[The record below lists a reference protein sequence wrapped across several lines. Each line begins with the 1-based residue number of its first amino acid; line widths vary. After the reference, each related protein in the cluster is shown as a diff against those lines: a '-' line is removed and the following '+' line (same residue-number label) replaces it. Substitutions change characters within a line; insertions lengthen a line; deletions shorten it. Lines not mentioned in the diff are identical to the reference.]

1 MGVLPPISS
10 GARDGRRSGS
20 GCRRSGSDRR
30 SYCRHG
36 SPPELSAL
44 LSLFSSLVAV
54 ARGSCSQ
61 LHKMQTRVVIFAGSR
76 ARAGQD
82 PPPQRRADTTRS
94 RSRSAPRGQDLRS
107 LSGTVSPVSP
117 LSQCPPGW
125 GTSCFTSSLVFGLF
139 PCFLP
144 CRVTPF
150 MFGGQCRGTPLGGLL

>member
-1 MGVLPPISS
+1 MSSDAVVVRKGVWWGYLPPYL
-10 GARDGRRSGS
+10 GAGQLPCCCR
-20 GCRRSGSDRR
+20 CRRSGSDRR
-30 SYCRHG
+30 SDCRQG

-44 LSLFSSLVAV
+44 LSLFSSLAAV

-107 LSGTVSPVSP
+107 LSGDSVPSVPTVPVSP
-117 LSQCPPGW
+117 GW
-125 GTSCFTSSLVFGLF
+125 STSCFTSRLVFGLF

-144 CRVTPF
+144 C
-150 MFGGQCRGTPLGGLL
+150 GGLLS